1 MPVKYGSDAY
11 KRKVANQRI
20 KRHEQKIRDQAIT
33 SIAAIDHAKTLA
45 PVAPASGRLD
55 PVGWAAA
62 ALGVDRRTLR
72 WSEYGGPYETH
83 IWDGDKDPLAAALDA
98 LAAGKWVGLESGK
111 GTGKTFG
118 LAAIAS
124 LWFLENFLP
133 DPTVVSLAPKEKQL
147 ELHMWKQIGRF
158 WSKYQP
164 RHPKAILKRLHL
176 QMRAD
181 DDPEKSS
188 WNAWGY
194 AAGSGQ
200 GELSAARAQG
210 FHDEN
215 QFFVLEEGPGLKTAI
230 VTAIEETNTRPGTNL
245 ILMIGNP
252 EHQLDSLHQFCTSPG
267 VVHIRAS
274 GLDHPNVVLDNPDLM
289 KGAITRASV
298 ERLRK
303 KHGEDSPRFKAAVR
317 GLSPAEAEDALIK
330 LSWIQAAA
338 TRDIP
343 LGPPALGVDV
353 SNSLNGDPAAIAR
366 GRGARLE
373 KVDTFACPDA
383 NKMAREKVAP
393 LIAGDGV
400 SEPVAASRVGVD
412 GIGVGAGAVNELTRL
427 GHKIV
432 NIQSSEEP
440 VRRRVVFKRADGTDA
455 AADDVEVYGNLRA
468 QMYDTLADD
477 LQYGRVGGPGFA
489 DPGLQRELTAIKAG
503 PRNGKT
509 YVQEKDKIRALLSRS
524 PNQADAVVYWNWVRQ
539 SGGRSSIS
547 GLGAAGEW

>member
-1 MPVKYGSDAY
+1 MPVRKGTPAYDRKLAAQRLKY
-11 KRKVANQRI
+11 
-20 KRHEQKIRDQAIT
+20 HEEKIREQAT
-33 SIAAIDHAKTLA
+33 EKIAAIDTAKTLA
-45 PVAPASGRLD
+45 PLDPARWRKD
-55 PVGWAAA
+55 PVGWAEAR
-62 ALGVDRRTLR
+62 LGVDPRTLR
-72 WSEYGGPYETH
+72 WSLYGGAYETH
-83 IWDGDKDPLAAALDA
+83 LWDGDTDPLATALEA

-158 WSKYQP
+158 MARFRAS
-164 RHPKAILKRLHL
+164 HPVAELKRLHL
-176 QMRAD
+176 QMRSD
-181 DDPEKSS
+181 EDPEKAS

-215 QFFVLEEGPGLKTAI
+215 QLFILEEGPGIKSAI
-230 VTAIEETNTRPGTNL
+230 VTAVEETNTRPGTNL

-252 EHQLDSLHQFCTSPG
+252 EHQLDSLHRYCTSPG

-274 GLDHPNVVLDNPDLM
+274 ALDHPNVVLDNPDLM
-289 KGAITRASV
+289 KGAVTRGSV

-317 GLSPAEAEDALIK
+317 GLSPAESEDALIK
-330 LSWIQAAA
+330 LSWLQAAA
-338 TRDIP
+338 ERVVAD
-343 LGPPALGVDV
+343 GMAALGVDV
-353 SNSLNGDPAAIAR
+353 SNSINGDPAAIAY
-366 GRGARLE
+366 GAGARLE
-373 KVDTFACPDA
+373 RVASFACPDA
-383 NKMAREKVAP
+383 NRMAREKVAP
-393 LIAGDGV
+393 LIVGDVVTPGI
-400 SEPVAASRVGVD
+400 AAARVGVD
-412 GIGVGAGAVNELTRL
+412 GIGVGAGAVNELLRL
-427 GHKIV
+427 GHRIV
-432 NIQSSEEP
+432 NIQSSAEP
-440 VRRRVVFKRADGTDA
+440 VVRKVARPDGVQIE
-455 AADDVEVYGNLRA
+455 DVEVYGNLRA

-489 DPGLQRELTAIKAG
+489 DPELQRELTAIKAG

-509 YVQEKDKIRALLSRS
+509 YVQEKDKIRSLLGRS
-524 PNQADAVVYWNWVRQ
+524 PNKADAVVYWNWVRQ
-539 SGGRSSIS
+539 HGGVARSTW
-547 GLGAAGEW
+547 GFHGQW

>member
-1 MPVKYGSDAY
+1 MPVRKGTPAYDRKLAAQRLKY
-11 KRKVANQRI
+11 
-20 KRHEQKIRDQAIT
+20 HEEKIREQAT
-33 SIAAIDHAKTLA
+33 EKIAAIDTAKTLA
-45 PVAPASGRLD
+45 RLDPARWRKD
-55 PVGWAAA
+55 PVGWAEAR
-62 ALGVDRRTLR
+62 LGVDPRTLR
-72 WSEYGGPYETH
+72 WSLYGGAYDTH
-83 IWDGDKDPLAAALDA
+83 PWDGDRDPLATALEA

-158 WSKYQP
+158 MARFRAS
-164 RHPKAILKRLHL
+164 HPVAELKRLHL
-176 QMRAD
+176 QMRSD
-181 DDPEKSS
+181 EDPEKAS

-215 QFFVLEEGPGLKTAI
+215 QLFILEEGPGIKSAI
-230 VTAIEETNTRPGTNL
+230 VTAVEETNTRPGTNL

-252 EHQLDSLHQFCTSPG
+252 EHQLDSLHRYCTSPG

-274 GLDHPNVVLDNPDLM
+274 ALDHPNVVLDNPDLM
-289 KGAITRASV
+289 KGAVTRGSV

-330 LSWIQAAA
+330 LSWLQAAA
-338 TRDIP
+338 ERVVPD
-343 LGPPALGVDV
+343 GADALGVDV
-353 SNSLNGDPAAIAR
+353 SNSVNGDPAAIAY
-366 GRGARLE
+366 GSGARLNRVE
-373 KVDTFACPDA
+373 SFQCPDA

-393 LIAGDGV
+393 LILGDGFM
-400 SEPVAASRVGVD
+400 PGIAAGAVGVD
-412 GIGVGAGAVNELTRL
+412 GIGVGAGAVNELLRL
-427 GHKIV
+427 GLRIV
-432 NIQSSEEP
+432 NIQSSSDP
-440 VRRRVVFKRADGTDA
+440 VVRKVLRPDGVQI
-455 AADDVEVYGNLRA
+455 DDVEVYGNLRA

-489 DPGLQRELTAIKAG
+489 DPELQRELTAVKAG

-509 YVQEKDKIRALLSRS
+509 YIQEKDKVRFLIGRS
-524 PNQADAVVYWNWVRQ
+524 PNKADAVVYWNWVRQ
-539 SGGRSSIS
+539 AGGRRSIS
-547 GLGAAGEW
+547 GLGAMVDW

>member
-1 MPVKYGSDAY
+1 MPVKKGTPAY
-11 KRKVANQRI
+11 DRKVEKQRI
-20 KRHEQKIRDQAIT
+20 KYHEQKIRDQAT
-33 SIAAIDHAKTLA
+33 KHVANIDRAKTLA
-45 PVAPASGRLD
+45 PVDPARWRAD
-55 PVGWAAA
+55 PVGWAEA

-72 WSEYGGPYETH
+72 WSEYGGAYETH
-83 IWDGDKDPLAAALDA
+83 VWDGDKDPLAMALEA

-118 LAAIAS
+118 LAALAS
-124 LWFLENFLP
+124 LWFLDNWLP

-158 WSKYQP
+158 WARFQP
-164 RHPKAILKRLHL
+164 RHPKAVLKRLHL

-181 DDPEKSS
+181 DDAQKSS

-215 QFFVLEEGPGLKTAI
+215 QLFILEEGPGQKHAI

-252 EHQLDSLHQFCTSPG
+252 EHQLDSLHQFCVSPG

-298 ERLRK
+298 DRLRK

-330 LSWIQAAA
+330 LAWLQEAAK
-338 TRDIP
+338 RDSP
-343 LGPPALGVDV
+343 VGAPALGVDP
-353 SNSLNGDPAAIAR
+353 SNSTNGDPAAIAY
-366 GRGARLE
+366 GRGSRLE
-373 KVDTFACPDA
+373 RVDSFACPDA
-383 NKMAREKVAP
+383 NLMAREKVAP
-393 LIAGDGV
+393 LLVGAT
-400 SEPVAASRVGVD
+400 PVLASRVGVD
-412 GIGVGAGAVNELTRL
+412 GIGVGAGAVNELLRL
-427 GHKIV
+427 GHRIV
-432 NIQSSEEP
+432 NIQSSSEQVP
-440 VRRRVVFKRADGTDA
+440 RKLVGPDGRLIE
-455 AADDVEVYGNLRA
+455 DVEIYGNLRA
-468 QMYDTLADD
+468 QMYDLLADD

-489 DPGLQRELTAIKAG
+489 DPELQRELTAITAG

-509 YVQEKDKIRALLSRS
+509 YVREKDKIRALLSRS
-524 PNQADAVVYWNWVRQ
+524 PNKADAVVYWNWVRQ
-539 SGGRSSIS
+539 GGPNASTIS
-547 GLGAAGEW
+547 GLGAAGQW